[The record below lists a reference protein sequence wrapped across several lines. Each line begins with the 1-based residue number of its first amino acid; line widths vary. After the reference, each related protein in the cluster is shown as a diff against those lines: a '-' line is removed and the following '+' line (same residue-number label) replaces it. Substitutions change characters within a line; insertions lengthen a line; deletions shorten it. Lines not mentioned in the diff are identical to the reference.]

1 MSDRGWGL
9 AVSDRG
15 QGLAVSDRGRRLAPA
30 QKEEKKGKK
39 ERSGVI
45 SVVFDS
51 FFPDVVCLL
60 TCSPWKPFETWGSA
74 PHPAPA
80 GGLFAFLPPPLGE
93 GVKVHPRTKRRRDQ
107 GEKKGKRE
115 EGEEKEDES
124 KGKRRG

>member
-1 MSDRGWGL
+1 MEEEQEEEGEEDEAKGEVHLGGRAIFFSPHRG
-9 AVSDRG
+9 
-15 QGLAVSDRGRRLAPA
+15 
-30 QKEEKKGKK
+30 
-39 ERSGVI
+39 
-45 SVVFDS
+45 
-51 FFPDVVCLL
+51 
-60 TCSPWKPFETWGSA
+60 WKPFETWGSA

-107 GEKKGKRE
+107 GETKGKRE